1 MLRVDQLPWYLLL
14 PVAFFG
20 YAFACLL
27 WLYLQLV
34 RLTCRVS
41 LPPDS
46 LPPHAVFCTW
56 HENLP
61 AFFVTFPDLSRQA
74 WLNHPAWFM
83 KPIHVLLR
91 IQGLKYLF
99 LGSSGHGGQI
109 ALERLQHQLKQGFS
123 TSLNPDGPAGPPYT
137 LRPGAL
143 RLSEAAQIPVVA
155 LRYRVQPAWRLGG
168 WDRKWLPM
176 PFGTLQM
183 EAENLGVLRD
193 SPEDAARLKQALSRR
208 LSA

>member
-1 MLRVDQLPWYLLL
+1 MLRVDRLPFFLQW
-14 PVAFFG
+14 PVAVFG
-20 YAFACLL
+20 YVIAGWL
-27 WLYLQLV
+27 WFYLGFV
-34 RLTCRVS
+34 RLTCRVQ
-41 LPPDS
+41 LPERP

-61 AFFVTFPDLSRQA
+61 AYFVTFPDLSRQA

-91 IQGLKYLF
+91 MQGLKHLF

-109 ALERLQHQLKQGFS
+109 ALEQLQQQLKQGFS
-123 TSLNPDGPAGPPYT
+123 TSLNPDGPAGPPFT

-143 RLSEAAQIPVVA
+143 RLSEAAGIPVVA

-176 PFGTLQM
+176 PFGRLWM
-183 EAENLGVLRD
+183 EAEDLGVLRD
-193 SPEDAARLKQALSRR
+193 TPEDAARLKEALSRCMNN
-208 LSA
+208 